1 MLFFLIDFPV
11 LLFKRLPLHVVLET
25 LSYFIGF
32 RYFVYLRSK
41 QGDAIDQSNR
51 LWILIGAT
59 LGALLGSR
67 VLGVLEA
74 GPKLFRI
81 QQSLE
86 HWLLAIFAS
95 KTIVGGLLGGLI
107 GVETIKKIIG
117 EKSSSG
123 DLFTYPLVLAM
134 MIGRL
139 GCFSMGVHEPTYGVE
154 TSFFTGMDLGDGL
167 RRHPV
172 ALYEVLY
179 LALFWLL
186 MHWLERKYPLQSGA
200 RFKIFMLDYLAFR
213 FIIDFIKP
221 LELWPWGLSAIQTA
235 AVLGWLYYWRYVLW
249 PGKLFRKVEELS
261 G

>member
-11 LLFKRLPLHVVLET
+11 LLFKRLPLHTVLET

-59 LGALLGSR
+59 LGALIGSR
-67 VLGVLEA
+67 VLGMLEA
-74 GPKLFRI
+74 GPKLFDV
-81 QQSLE
+81 QQE
-86 HWLLAIFAS
+86 WWRWLLALFGS

-107 GVETIKKIIG
+107 GVELIKKIIG

-134 MIGRL
+134 MTGRL
-139 GCFSMGVHEPTYGVE
+139 GCFSMGVYEPTYGVE
-154 TSFFTGMDLGDGL
+154 TNFFTGMDLGDGL

-172 ALYEVLY
+172 ALYEVVY
-179 LALFWLL
+179 LGLFWLL
-186 MHWLERKYPLQSGA
+186 MRQLELRYPLQSGA
-200 RFKIFMLDYLAFR
+200 RFKIFMLEYLAFR
-213 FIIDFIKP
+213 FGIDFIKP
-221 LELWPWGLSAIQTA
+221 VTLWPWGLSAIQTA
-235 AVLGWLYYWRYVLW
+235 AVFGWLYYWRYVLN
-249 PGKLFRKVEELS
+249 PKRLFLP
-261 G
+261 

>member
-1 MLFFLIDFPV
+1 MPLFLIDFPV
-11 LLFKRLPLHVVLET
+11 LLFKRIPLHAVLET

-32 RYFVYLRSK
+32 RYFVYLRRK
-41 QGDAIDQSNR
+41 QGDTIDQSNR

-59 LGALLGSR
+59 LGALIGSR

-74 GPKLFRI
+74 GPKLFLV

-86 HWLLAIFAS
+86 LWLVAIFAS
-95 KTIVGGLLGGLI
+95 KTIVGGLLGGLL
-107 GVETIKKIIG
+107 GVELIKKAIG

-134 MIGRL
+134 IIGRL

-154 TSFFTGMDLGDGL
+154 TSFFMGLDLGDGL

-172 ALYEVLY
+172 ALYEVFY
-179 LALFWLL
+179 LILFWLL
-186 MHWLERKYPLQSGA
+186 MRMLEQNYPLQPGA

-213 FIIDFIKP
+213 FLIDFIKP
-221 LELWPWGLSAIQTA
+221 IQLWPWGLSAIQTA
-235 AVLGWLYYWRYVLW
+235 VVLGWLYYWRYVLW
-249 PGKLFRKVEELS
+249 PGKLFVKS
-261 G
+261 